1 MYEHE
6 CKQKKISKVSKA
18 KKAHVEKK
26 KIVMTQAAKRRLKRS
41 SQQLISTS
49 SSDSN
54 SAEQKSID
62 TDDNSA
68 CESDK
73 QLKNT
78 SPATTLTKSSDAVA
92 SESLESE
99 LKEVLPSSPAST
111 EVPVDPRVWNADHI
125 ASWVTWMTKQ
135 FNLHPAPDILR
146 FPTSGAELC
155 KMSRAEFWVCA
166 GSREGG
172 VVFAKHIAFTLH
184 SITGRESSPM
194 LNDNEPNPYQLLNAA
209 SHRLVAQGSGQI
221 QLWQFLLE
229 LLGDSSKSTYIA
241 WEGTNGEFKLIDPDF
256 VAKLWGERKAKP
268 NMNYDKLSRALRYYY
283 DKNIMTK
290 VHGKRYAYKFDF
302 HGLMAACQ
310 AQAQGCDPTTNM
322 LTGYK
327 IGHPQHHPHHPHAHH
342 PYSVQHQ
349 HSSNL
354 HTDLASTSS
363 SLSFLSSS
371 SASMTSSNIAE
382 PLSPDGNSVHFTS
395 GQQITTT
402 TVVSP
407 STPSTTST
415 TTTTTIAATRTSYWP
430 YGGTSTF

>member
-1 MYEHE
+1 M
-6 CKQKKISKVSKA
+6 SVSVDMGVMWRLSEDFNRRFGVRMHPPSHHSHYHNHA
-18 KKAHVEKK
+18 GAHH
-26 KIVMTQAAKRRLKRS
+26 
-41 SQQLISTS
+41 
-49 SSDSN
+49 
-54 SAEQKSID
+54 
-62 TDDNSA
+62 
-68 CESDK
+68 
-73 QLKNT
+73 
-78 SPATTLTKSSDAVA
+78 PA
-92 SESLESE
+92 
-99 LKEVLPSSPAST
+99 AST
-111 EVPVDPRVWNADHI
+111 RSMI
-125 ASWVTWMTKQ
+125 
-135 FNLHPAPDILR
+135 FND
-146 FPTSGAELC
+146 
-155 KMSRAEFWVCA
+155 
-166 GSREGG
+166 
-172 VVFAKHIAFTLH
+172 
-184 SITGRESSPM
+184 
-194 LNDNEPNPYQLLNAA
+194 PYQLLNAA

-229 LLGDSSKSTYIA
+229 LLGDSSKSSCIA

-342 PYSVQHQ
+342 PYIAQQHSVQHH

-415 TTTTTIAATRTSYWP
+415 TTTTTTAATRTSYWP

>member
-1 MYEHE
+1 
-6 CKQKKISKVSKA
+6 
-18 KKAHVEKK
+18 
-26 KIVMTQAAKRRLKRS
+26 MTQAAKRRLKRS
-41 SQQLISTS
+41 PQQQLISTSSSSS

-62 TDDNSA
+62 TDDNNSEF
-68 CESDK
+68 ESNK
-73 QLKNT
+73 KLKNNL
-78 SPATTLTKSSDAVA
+78 PTTTQTHTKPSDIVVV
-92 SESLESE
+92 SESIESSE
-99 LKEVLPSSPAST
+99 IKNVITSSNAST
-111 EVPVDPRVWNADHI
+111 EVPVDPRVWNSDHI
-125 ASWVTWMTKQ
+125 ASWVTWMSKQ
-135 FNLHPAPDILR
+135 FNLKPEPDILR

-155 KMSRAEFWVCA
+155 KMTRAEFWVCA

-172 VVFAKHIAFTLH
+172 IAFAKHLAFTLH

-229 LLGDSSKSTYIA
+229 LLSDSSKSNCIA

-310 AQAQGCDPTTNM
+310 TQAQSCDPATNM
-322 LTGYK
+322 LAGYK
-327 IGHPQHHPHHPHAHH
+327 ISHPQHHPHHPHAHH
-342 PYSVQHQ
+342 HPYIGQQPHSVQHH
-349 HSSNL
+349 HSSSL

-371 SASMTSSNIAE
+371 SASMTSSTIAE

-407 STPSTTST
+407 STPSTSSTST
-415 TTTTTIAATRTSYWP
+415 TTTTTAATRTSYWP